1 MEREKFIQQW
11 REVKAMTEGKTIDEI
26 RQIFGKNITNDFMEM
41 GFTTIDTN
49 YKDILVTFTEING
62 KVVLLND
69 VECYNEYG
77 VFIDLIFVKKEERE

>member
-26 RQIFGKNITNDFMEM
+26 RQIFGKDITNDFMEL
-41 GFTTIDTN
+41 GFVTIDTN

-62 KVVLLND
+62 KAVLLND

-77 VFIDLIFVKKEERE
+77 VFIDLIYVRKEERE

>member
-11 REVKAMTEGKTIDEI
+11 REVKAMAEGKTIDEI

-62 KVVLLND
+62 KAVLLND

-77 VFIDLIFVKKEERE
+77 VFIDLIYVKKEERE